1 MSKSEIDWEKNKDKK
16 IENNFING
24 FIKIFDHIIWY
35 IVLIVFMLCM
45 AYSTNQEK
53 QIHLTGTLQCSEVI
67 K

>member
-1 MSKSEIDWEKNKDKK
+1 MNDKKDK
-16 IENNFING
+16 NSFINC

-45 AYSTNQEK
+45 AYTSNNQKE
-53 QIHLTGTLQCSEVI
+53 IRLTGTVRCSDVT